1 MIISFN
7 NIVTQSLQLR
17 INAALTAGTESQK
30 YCLDRG
36 RPKKWPQRELF
47 RISRLPPG
55 GCPRTRAPCSGQSTS
70 SLLSRQRRP
79 LLAWPISD
87 DRVATR
93 PFSPR
98 RARGRLQA
106 PILVYLH
113 PPSFPLISCR
123 SIASATHSAL
133 STAISSLLAPFAFCS
148 PSPWSMVHTL
158 VPLLC
163 VVVRCLVEEGIEDRP
178 KRRVL

>member
-1 MIISFN
+1 MRCRQHNHYRFG
-7 NIVTQSLQLR
+7 
-17 INAALTAGTESQK
+17 INAGTESQNHRI
-30 YCLDRG
+30 CHRVVSTAGDRRSG
-36 RPKKWPQRELF
+36 HSGNF
-47 RISRLPPG
+47 SVSRLPPG
-55 GCPRTRAPCSGQSTS
+55 GCPLTRAPCSGQSTS

-79 LLAWPISD
+79 LLARPISD

-148 PSPWSMVHTL
+148 PSPWNMVHTL